1 VRWSCDEDAGFG
13 SRLDVTVLVVDAAV
27 VDVVNVVFDMD
38 SFVDEGV
45 RKMVLCRL

>member
-13 SRLDVTVLVVDAAV
+13 SRLDVRVLVDAAV
-27 VDVVNVVFDMD
+27 ADVVSVVFDMD
-38 SFVDEGV
+38 SPVDEGV